1 MRNFKLLLIAFVAV
15 AALAMAACGGDDDDD
30 GDSGSGADVA
40 AARDAIKPFTA
51 KPSEFPVT
59 EPLERVPKGARIAF
73 VDCGTPVCALF
84 WELIQPA
91 GQTMGVEISRIRAG
105 QSADTVSAAFDTI
118 VSQKPDGVIVTSINP
133 QLWQNQLKELQ
144 DADIPV
150 ATTGVA
156 DAADYGIESPQF
168 SAVEEQR
175 DGALLADYVVANYGG
190 DAEIALYKV
199 PELTLT
205 APFAES
211 FEAEIEEI
219 CPDCTVR
226 TVDVAVA
233 TIGNTAPNQVVSDL
247 QANPDTTVAAFAL
260 DEVQNGLPAALQAAG
275 IDVPTVGYAPTP
287 TNFQYIQ
294 DGQQEATLATDL
306 PVLMWTM
313 VDLVAREIVGQELSG
328 NEAKGLGVIQ
338 FLTQE
343 DIVFDPSMGWTGYPD
358 FAERFARLW
367 GVGG

>member
-1 MRNFKLLLIAFVAV
+1 MSSRFRLVAVLLVAV
-15 AALAMAACGGDDDDD
+15 AGLALAACGGDDDDD
-30 GDSGSGADVA
+30 GTGGGADVA
-40 AARDAIKPFTA
+40 AAESAIQPFIG

-59 EPLERVPKGARIAF
+59 EPLDRVPKGAQIAF

-133 QLWQNQLKELQ
+133 QLFQNQLTELQ

-150 ATTGVA
+150 VTTGIA
-156 DAADYGIESPQF
+156 DAADYGIKSPQA
-168 SAVEEQR
+168 SQPESQR
-175 DGALLADYVVANYGG
+175 DGALLADYVVANFGQEG
-190 DAEIALYKV
+190 EIALYTV

-205 APFAES
+205 APFAEA
-211 FEAEIEEI
+211 FTAEIEEI

-226 TVDVAVA
+226 QVDVAVA
-233 TIGNTAPNQVVSDL
+233 TIGNTAPNQIVSDL

-260 DEVQNGLPAALQAAG
+260 DEVENGLPAAMQAAG
-275 IDVPTVGYAPTP
+275 IDIPTLGYAPTP
-287 TNFQYIQ
+287 TNLQYIK
-294 DGQQEATLATDL
+294 DGQQDATLATDL
-306 PVLMWTM
+306 PVLIWTTL
-313 VDLVAREIVGQELSG
+313 DQVAREMAGQELSG
-328 NEAKGLGVIQ
+328 GEAEGLTVIQ
-338 FLTQE
+338 FLTQK

-358 FAERFARLW
+358 FAERFAKLW
-367 GVGG
+367 GVGS